1 MRHRG
6 KGPAMKFLLTHHLR
20 RDGKEYGPGD
30 AINLTEAEA
39 SQCGSALQP
48 WSADEAAEKAA
59 KKAADE
65 AEKKKAADDEAAKNK
80 AT

>member
-6 KGPAMKFLLTHHLR
+6 KGPAMKFRVTHHLR

-30 AINLTEAEA
+30 AIELSKAEA
-39 SQCGSALQP
+39 SQCGSALEP
-48 WSADEAAEKAA
+48 WGADEAAEN
-59 KKAADE
+59 
-65 AEKKKAADDEAAKNK
+65 AEKKKAADQAEKKKTEDEAAKSK